1 MLNIILVPLYT
12 DASVISKSSD
22 YASIIILFAYIVFGN
37 TFLSYGLETAFFRF
51 RSKTED
57 KKLVFST
64 ALQSIFWTTTLALT
78 IALLF
83 RSTIS
88 QYVGVNAEYVT
99 YILWILALDAWV
111 VIPFARL
118 RAEGQATFFAFIK
131 IFNVSV
137 NIGLN
142 LFFLLFLPRNF
153 ENNNFFQT
161 IYFEN
166 YEVGYIFL
174 ANLLASLITFVILGY
189 NYFFYKID
197 FSFKLWRNMLAYGFP
212 ILLSGLAFAINE
224 NLDKILLDKLGVDKS
239 IIGAYGACY
248 KLGIFMILFRTAYSL
263 GIEPFF
269 FSHSNQKH
277 ATQTYAN
284 VTKYFIIA
292 GALFSLFIIIN
303 LDLFKHYFVRNEA
316 YFSAIQIVPIII
328 LANFFLGIYTN
339 LSIWYKLIDKTYVG
353 AIVSILGALITIGI
367 NLIFIPIY
375 GYMASA
381 VATIVT
387 YAGMCL
393 ISYYWGQKKYPIP
406 YDKAAIKLY
415 LGLSTA
421 FIFIY
426 FYYFR
431 ENYWV
436 GYGFLFIL
444 LATIFFRERDKFK
457 EETKTIEEKLEE
469 PEIIL
474 SNDSETN

>member
-1 MLNIILVPLYT
+1 
-12 DASVISKSSD
+12 
-22 YASIIILFAYIVFGN
+22 
-37 TFLSYGLETAFFRF
+37 
-51 RSKTED
+51 
-57 KKLVFST
+57 
-64 ALQSIFWTTTLALT
+64 
-78 IALLF
+78 
-83 RSTIS
+83 
-88 QYVGVNAEYVT
+88 
-99 YILWILALDAWV
+99 
-111 VIPFARL
+111 
-118 RAEGQATFFAFIK
+118 
-131 IFNVSV
+131 
-137 NIGLN
+137 
-142 LFFLLFLPRNF
+142 
-153 ENNNFFQT
+153 
-161 IYFEN
+161 
-166 YEVGYIFL
+166 
-174 ANLLASLITFVILGY
+174 
-189 NYFFYKID
+189 
-197 FSFKLWRNMLAYGFP
+197 
-212 ILLSGLAFAINE
+212 
-224 NLDKILLDKLGVDKS
+224 
-239 IIGAYGACY
+239 
-248 KLGIFMILFRTAYSL
+248 MILFRTAYSL